1 MCHSQIILIIMMIDI
16 GVCDWGLRLGDWN
29 IGLRYRIQ
37 TDDWD
42 WGLDLMHRRFSL
54 RVRGGR
60 PPPP

>member
-54 RVRGGR
+54 RVR
-60 PPPP
+60 